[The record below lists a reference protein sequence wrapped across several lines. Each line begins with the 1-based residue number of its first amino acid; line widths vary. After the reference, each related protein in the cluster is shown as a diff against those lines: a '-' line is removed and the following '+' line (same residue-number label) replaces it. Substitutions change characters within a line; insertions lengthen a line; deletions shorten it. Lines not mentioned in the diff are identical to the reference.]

1 MTPTK
6 KQFGRTNGILVARD
20 LVALELPSRSLIGG
34 RHVHWTVVISV
45 HSPNQKLVTGG
56 YRSSMT
62 KSDGHSGYSESPL
75 MKQGGAESR
84 LMQALEK
91 LQHEE

>member
-1 MTPTK
+1 MAYSLRVTSW
-6 KQFGRTNGILVARD
+6 RWNYRVAPS
-20 LVALELPSRSLIGG
+20 LEDGP
-34 RHVHWTVVISV
+34 VHWTVVISV